1 MGTLALLGNTVIT
14 LAYLSI
20 FAHIVVRVL
29 MHENR
34 WLDNPLALATA
45 VIFFTCGGGHALHVV
60 QLFTSHGEHT
70 TGGIGATLVIEDLVT
85 AGVATWYWSLR
96 RLFPA
101 LRTQQGLFETRIARE
116 QQERLA
122 REIGSDP
129 LTGLGNR
136 RSLDEALDAMPVG
149 GIVLFV
155 DLDHFKRW
163 NDTYG
168 HEAGDRLLVLFAN
181 TMRSTA
187 RTTDVTA
194 RYGGEE
200 FVVVSPPET
209 DPAEMF
215 QRLHDAWDLEG
226 APVTF
231 TGGVARRL
239 PGESALDTL
248 RRADRHLYD
257 AKEAGR
263 DRLIDDTTPELHV
276 VVPKQETPLR
286 PDGPSRRFE
295 ARR

>member
-1 MGTLALLGNTVIT
+1 MGTLALLGNTIIA

-20 FAHIVVRVL
+20 FAHIVFRVL

-34 WLDNPLALATA
+34 WRDNPLALATA
-45 VIFFTCGGGHALHVV
+45 SIFLTCGAGHLLHAV
-60 QLFTSHGEHT
+60 QLFSTHGAHT
-70 TGGIGATLVIEDLVT
+70 KGGIGTTLAVEDLVT

-101 LRTQQGLFETRIARE
+101 LRTQQGLFETRDIRE
-116 QQERLA
+116 QQERFA
-122 REIGSDP
+122 REVGSDP

-136 RSLDEALDAMPVG
+136 RSLDDALETLPPG

-168 HEAGDRLLVLFAN
+168 HEAGDRLLQLFAN
-181 TMRSTA
+181 MLRTTA
-187 RTTDVTA
+187 RETDVTV

-200 FVVVSPPET
+200 FVVVSPPDT
-209 DPAEMF
+209 DTTEMF
-215 QRLHDAWDLEG
+215 QRMRDAWDLAG

-239 PGESALDTL
+239 PGETPLDTL
-248 RRADRHLYD
+248 RRADRHLYQ

-263 DRLIDDTTPELHV
+263 DRLVDDATPDLRV
-276 VVPKQETPLR
+276 VVPRQETPL
-286 PDGPSRRFE
+286 PSE
-295 ARR
+295 NARRARAHH